1 MCKLWLVN
9 ISKRVINAN
18 LDAKLV
24 ASVHDEYQFEVLKK
38 DVQAFCNITKYA
50 MKDTEKQLQM
60 RCPLDNEYKVGLTWS
75 DTH

>member
-38 DVQAFCNITKYA
+38 DVQAFCIITKYA